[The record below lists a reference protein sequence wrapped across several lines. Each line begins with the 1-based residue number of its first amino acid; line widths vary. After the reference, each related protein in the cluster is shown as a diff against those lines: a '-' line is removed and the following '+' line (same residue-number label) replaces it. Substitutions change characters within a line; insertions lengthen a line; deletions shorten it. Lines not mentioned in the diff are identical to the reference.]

1 MIRVQV
7 PATTANVGP
16 GFDALGIALDL
27 YNVFYM
33 EEIDSGLIIEGV
45 DEEFRNEDN
54 LIYQSMVTTFEEVGY
69 KPKGIKIKVESNIPV
84 SRGLG
89 SSATCIV
96 GGIMGANALAGNVLD
111 KYDILKIATEIE
123 GHPDNVA
130 PCIFGGMVTSI
141 YDKGEIHYSKIPVK
155 NDYSFCPIIPDFK
168 LSTSEA
174 RGVLPE
180 VVDYKNAVFN
190 VGRVALLISSLVN
203 GEDELLALACDDVLH
218 QPYRGGLIRDYDNIV
233 NAVKEAGVK
242 GVFLS
247 GAGPTIMTIVREND
261 DYIKIMNDYVSMLED
276 NWIMKDLKIDNEGAL
291 VEEVV

>member
-45 DEEFRNEDN
+45 DEEFKNEDN
-54 LIYQSMVTTFEEVGY
+54 LIYQSMVTTFEEIGY
-69 KPKGIKIKVESNIPV
+69 RPKGIRIKVESNIPV

-96 GGIMGANALAGNVLD
+96 GGIMGANALGGSILD
-111 KYDILKIATEIE
+111 KYGILKIATEIE

-155 NDYSFCPIIPDFK
+155 NDYSFCPLIPNFK

-180 VVDYKNAVFN
+180 VVDYKKAVFN
-190 VGRVALLISSLVN
+190 VGRVALLIGSLVN
-203 GEDELLALACDDVLH
+203 GEDELLGLACDDVLH

-247 GAGPTIMTIVREND
+247 GAGPTIMTIVRENH
-261 DYIKIMNDYVSMLED
+261 DYIKRMNDYLSMLED
-276 NWIMKDLKIDNEGAL
+276 NWIIKDLKIDNGGAF
-291 VEEVV
+291 VEECR